1 MKVKDIEDNV
11 GEYAG
16 QYVEINFIT
25 GEKLVFTSLEQAKSY
40 IIGQRIVPMDE
51 GRLVE
56 DRLIIQA
63 YREKNM

>member
-56 DRLIIQA
+56 DRLVIQA

>member
-1 MKVKDIEDNV
+1 MKVKDIGDNV

-56 DRLIIQA
+56 DRLVIQA